1 MEARAILPVVVVV
14 EPEVVVVPDVLP
26 EVLEVLPVE
35 VLLVSSAVAEGEFT
49 STPSP
54 PPHAESANKASIT
67 AQTALISLK
76 VKSTL
81 LPASLGAK
89 QKLQV
94 SSNAKQAT
102 AGIEGVGARAG
113 AARWSWCKLYAAG
126 DNAFLI
132 SHLCRL

>member
-26 EVLEVLPVE
+26 EVLEVL
-35 VLLVSSAVAEGEFT
+35 LVSSAVAEGEFT

-54 PPHAESANKASIT
+54 PPHPESANKASIT